1 MGKNIYL
8 GIFSILLLWSIFVYV
23 DYLTSNN
30 YISETFDVNIIVDR
44 GLPDTNHTVNL
55 PLTTTYSCQN
65 FCGPTSRCAVTGQQ
79 CMADIDCPGCNP
91 YIPTLSTDP
100 ISNEF
105 IRGNNDA
112 GILTNGVTP
121 KYSSLTTDIGTQA
134 KLYVSN
140 KDKLNKPAMVNF
152 GVNTWLVGLNES
164 MHEFD
169 KRYRPYGL
177 KFTPDYKKRYTM
189 TGEFMDDGP
198 LASNAYL

>member
-23 DYLTSNN
+23 NYLTSNN
-30 YISETFDVNIIVDR
+30 YISETFDVNIIIDR

-55 PLTTTYSCQN
+55 PLTTAYSCKN
-65 FCGPTSRCAVTGQQ
+65 FCGPTSRCSVTGQQ

-91 YIPTLSTDP
+91 YTPTLSTNP
-100 ISNEF
+100 ISKEF

-140 KDKLNKPAMVNF
+140 KDKLNKPAMANF
-152 GVNTWLVGLNES
+152 GVNTWITGFNES
-164 MHEFD
+164 MYEFD